1 MVPVIAQ
8 IEPVAA
14 VRAPAVS
21 AGPSRPA
28 PAAAQ
33 SAASVQPARN
43 LPPAAPPP
51 RPIPVANGQEI
62 HLTVE
67 SDTHEVI
74 ASLVDIETN
83 AVIRQIP
90 AEATRR
96 ASEVIR
102 AITGQLIDKIV

>member
-8 IEPVAA
+8 IEPVAT
-14 VRAPAVS
+14 VRASAVS

-28 PAAAQ
+28 PAAA
-33 SAASVQPARN
+33 SVQPARD

-62 HLTVE
+62 HLTIE

-74 ASLVDIETN
+74 ASLVDVETN

-102 AITGQLIDKIV
+102 AITGQLIDKVV

>member
-8 IEPVAA
+8 IEPVAT
-14 VRAPAVS
+14 VRAPAVA

-28 PAAAQ
+28 PAPTAAQ
-33 SAASVQPARN
+33 SAASVQPVRN
-43 LPPAAPPP
+43 PAPAAP
-51 RPIPVANGQEI
+51 IPVVNGQEI

-74 ASLVDIETN
+74 ATLVDTETN

-102 AITGQLIDKIV
+102 AITGQLIDKVV

>member
-8 IEPVAA
+8 IEPVAT
-14 VRAPAVS
+14 VRAPAVA
-21 AGPSRPA
+21 AGPARPV

-33 SAASVQPARN
+33 SAASAEPARN
-43 LPPAAPPP
+43 PAPAAPP
-51 RPIPVANGQEI
+51 IPVVNGQEI

-74 ASLVDIETN
+74 ATLVDTETN

-96 ASEVIR
+96 ARRCDPCHHR
-102 AITGQLIDKIV
+102 AADR

>member
-8 IEPVAA
+8 IEPVAS

-43 LPPAAPPP
+43 PAPAAP
-51 RPIPVANGQEI
+51 IPVVNGQEI

-74 ASLVDIETN
+74 ATLVDTEPN

-102 AITGQLIDKIV
+102 AITGQLIDKVV

>member
-8 IEPVAA
+8 IEAVAT
-14 VRAPAVS
+14 VRAPAVAVGS
-21 AGPSRPA
+21 SRPA

-33 SAASVQPARN
+33 SAAPVQPARN
-43 LPPAAPPP
+43 PAPAAP
-51 RPIPVANGQEI
+51 IPVVNGQEI

-74 ASLVDIETN
+74 ATLVDTETN

-102 AITGQLIDKIV
+102 AITGQLIDKVV